1 MNKIVIGLIV
11 GVVILV
17 GLGWGVAQ
25 IFLAQQSTPA
35 LIPEE
40 WVVLPAPV
48 MDSETSIE
56 EALLTRRSIRDY
68 QEGGLALSDVSQL
81 LWAAQGITDPSGKRT
96 APSAG
101 ALYPLE
107 VYLVVGEVEGLSA
120 GVYRYLPA
128 EHALT
133 LTLEGD
139 IREALAEA
147 SLGQEWV
154 LNAPAS
160 ILITA
165 IFERTTRRYGQRG
178 ERYVY
183 MEVGSVA
190 QNVYLQAVPLG
201 IGTVFVG
208 AFHEDQVIQAAGIVE
223 GEVPVCI
230 LPVGRK

>member
-25 IFLAQQSTPA
+25 IFLAQQTKPA

-107 VYLVVGEVEGLSA
+107 VYLVVGEVEGLTA

-165 IFERTTRRYGQRG
+165 VFERTTRRYGQRG